1 MDRYLSKPLAR
12 LLTAFLLT
20 FSFSQAALSQDFSIR
35 TNVLWDAV
43 SEPNIGLEFP
53 LSDNWSIGGNAAL
66 KSWPRWLAWDWDK
79 ENPHIWRNYAIV
91 PEVRYYLDEVYKGVF
106 FGADAI
112 YTHFNV
118 SSVPTPFH
126 MYPVVE
132 ESRVQGSY
140 WAGGIFA
147 GYAWWPWQHWRL
159 ELEAGAAIG
168 LAAYD
173 RYDCKHCGTKVGEER
188 VPGIVPKLALNVAY
202 NPVARDKRKSRSQGS
217 YVISGTD
224 TITVM
229 TPPVVFTVHL
239 QDVARPETEGDRVA
253 KEDSWVMPIGR
264 YRPLDYLTRPGID
277 SIQYVRFPVDSWELN
292 TSDPSNA
299 RVLERLTGAINRIK
313 QDEATDEIL
322 ISIVGLASIEGP
334 QERNDT
340 LSLRRAKVV
349 ADYLNRETGVSRRFF
364 ETIGKGEAWDW
375 FSAQL
380 AAGAEGLDSQDVTRL
395 QEILAS
401 TNDPDERERKIRS
414 DARLYHQVVDNLL
427 SDQRNAGYIR
437 VYYGVEPDPVAGKMN
452 GEVASLLKAKRYR
465 EAVRMLQAAPALLER
480 VKADP
485 EAMNAY
491 GVALYFTALDNH
503 DTAAEAEAVSLLQ
516 EAARKGSACAATNLK
531 GIETYGPARKE
542 YEAWQQAL
550 KEE

>member
-1 MDRYLSKPLAR
+1 MDRYLLQAPAR
-12 LLTAFLLT
+12 LLTAILLT
-20 FSFSQAALSQDFSIR
+20 LSFSQAALSQDFSIR

-79 ENPHIWRNYAIV
+79 ENPLIWRNYAVV
-91 PEVRYYLDEVYKGVF
+91 PEVRYYLDEVYKGFF
-106 FGADAI
+106 FGADAV

-118 SSVPTPFH
+118 SAVPTPFH
-126 MYPVVE
+126 MYPDAE
-132 ESRVQGSY
+132 NHRVQGSY
-140 WAGGIFA
+140 WAGGLFA

-159 ELEAGAAIG
+159 EVEAGAALG

-173 RYDCKHCGTKVGEER
+173 KYDCQHCGTKVGEER
-188 VPGIVPKLALNVAY
+188 IPAVVPKLALNVAY
-202 NPVARDKRKSRSQGS
+202 NPVARDKRKPRSKGS

-292 TSDPSNA
+292 TRDASNA

-334 QERNDT
+334 QDRNDT

-375 FSAQL
+375 FRAQL
-380 AAGAEGLDSQDVTRL
+380 EAQPDGRERLLD
-395 QEILAS
+395 ILY
-401 TNDPDERERKIRS
+401 NEPDPDRREALIRADS
-414 DARLYHQVVDNLL
+414 RLYEDVRDNFLA
-427 SDQRNAGYIR
+427 DQRNSGYIR
-437 VYYGVEPDPVAGKMN
+437 IYYGNAPDPVTEEYNK
-452 GEVASLLKAKRYR
+452 EVIPLLKSKRYA
-465 EAVRMLQAAPALLER
+465 EAVRKFDESPYLKKRALQDAEAA
-480 VKADP
+480 
-485 EAMNAY
+485 NAY
-491 GVALYFTALDNH
+491 GIALYFTALDNK
-503 DTAAEAEAVSLLQ
+503 DGEKEKEAIEMIQS
-516 EAARKGSACAATNLK
+516 AARKGSEAAAENLK

-542 YEAWQQAL
+542 FEAWQEL
-550 KEE
+550 MKEEDAL